1 MADHAGRQLASKW
14 TKTAAL
20 LSHPVL
26 AGHIPE
32 TIRYSPAQLRRMLD
46 RHGFVVIKPIVGSGG
61 SGVIKVTRSAEGY
74 ALTHRDLTNRF
85 DAFDK
90 LVNALRGRTG
100 RRKYLIQQGIDLAR
114 VNGRPIDYRVKYVK
128 AFGKWEYRALVGRI
142 ARRGLF
148 VTNLSQGG
156 DMVLAG
162 EGIRASLGRAHVKEK
177 KRKMRELTVIA
188 TRVLE
193 QRYPGISQLGFDY
206 GIDRRGRIWIFEV
219 NTRPH

>member
-1 MADHAGRQLASKW
+1 MASKW
-14 TKTAAL
+14 AKTEAL
-20 LSHPVL
+20 LSHPAL
-26 AGHIPE
+26 ADHVPE
-32 TIRYSPAQLRRMLD
+32 TNRYSPAQLRRMLD
-46 RHGFVVIKPIVGSGG
+46 VHSFVVIKPVVGSGG
-61 SGVIKVTRSAEGY
+61 SGVIKVTKSEGGFAY
-74 ALTHRDLTNRF
+74 THRETTKRF
-85 DAFDK
+85 TSFGG
-90 LVNALRGRTG
+90 LVNSLRGRTA
-100 RRKYLIQQGIDLAR
+100 RRRYLIQKGIRLAE

-128 AFGKWEYRALVGRI
+128 SFRGWEYRALVGRI

-162 EGIRASLGRAHVKEK
+162 EGIRASLGPSSVKEK

-206 GIDRRGRIWIFEV
+206 GIDQQGKIWIFEV